1 MEDFFGLCLA
11 ILLDLKKMEDFW
23 GALYR
28 SSNCWKN
35 WRILGGALGWAALFQ
50 LASASASGA
59 LENFCERERRSFFLL
74 HTEGSNTIVTN
85 APAS

>member
-11 ILLDLKKMEDFW
+11 ILLDLEKMDDFW
-23 GALYR
+23 GALYC

-35 WRILGGALGWAALFQ
+35 WRIFVGALGRAALFQ

-59 LENFCERERRSFFLL
+59 LKNFSERERERRSFFCR
-74 HTEGSNTIVTN
+74 
-85 APAS
+85 